1 MPEGFKAVSRGLL
14 HPVLP
19 SAEPGISRNLQPTAE
34 SIMLNAGIGDRRC
47 SCRSTARTRKP

>member
-34 SIMLNAGIGDRRC
+34 SI
-47 SCRSTARTRKP
+47 